1 MGLEDLRG
9 EIDRVD
15 REILRLL
22 AERLEVARRIGGMKR
37 AAGVAPYDPLRER
50 AVLDALVR
58 EGASRFPAEGLR
70 SIYRE
75 IISASRTLESDRPIC
90 YLGAPGGLTHHAAR
104 GRFGESAPLVPCGS
118 AERIFERLDS
128 GETDAAVLTLESG
141 SMEAHLDR
149 FDLFLHTE
157 SRIFGEFYVEPRL
170 ALFAQPDARPETVY
184 AHPAALAGCSHWVER
199 SSQRTRFIAVGT
211 GEEAADRAIR
221 ENAGAL
227 GYGIIASL
235 FGLVPV
241 EEEIGDDPRLTRR
254 FLLLGRRDG
263 ARSGRDKTSLIAV
276 IPNRPGALHRIAGVL
291 ASHGVNLCWI
301 EPKETRLGAWDHI
314 FFLDL
319 EGHQEDGAIQSTLR
333 DLREVTEFIR
343 LLGSYPSERP
353 PGRKIG

>member
-1 MGLEDLRG
+1 MGLDDLRG

-22 AERLEVARRIGGMKR
+22 AERLDVARRIGETKR

-50 AVLDALVR
+50 SVLDALVR

-70 SIYRE
+70 AIYRE
-75 IISASRTLESDRPIC
+75 IISASRTLESDRPIH
-90 YLGAPGGLTHHAAR
+90 YLGAPGGLSHHAAR
-104 GRFGESAPLVPCGS
+104 ARFGDSAPLVSCGGG
-118 AERIFERLDS
+118 ERIFERLDS
-128 GETDAAVLTLESG
+128 GEADTAVLTIESG

-157 SRIFGEFYVEPRL
+157 SRIFGEFYIEPRL
-170 ALFAQPDARPETVY
+170 GLFAPPDVRPETVY
-184 AHPAALAGCSHWVER
+184 AHPPALAACSHWVER
-199 SSQRTRFIAVGT
+199 SSPRIRFIAVGT
-211 GEEAADRAIR
+211 GEEAGERAAR
-221 ENAGAL
+221 ERAGAL
-227 GYGIIASL
+227 GYGVVAAL
-235 FGLVPV
+235 YGLSPV
-241 EEEIGDDPRLTRR
+241 EEEVGDDPYLTRR

-263 ARSGRDKTSLIAV
+263 ARSGCDKTSIIAV

-319 EGHQEDGAIQSTLR
+319 EGHQEDAAIQSTLA
-333 DLREVTEFIR
+333 DLRGATEFVR

-353 PGRKIG
+353 PSRKIG